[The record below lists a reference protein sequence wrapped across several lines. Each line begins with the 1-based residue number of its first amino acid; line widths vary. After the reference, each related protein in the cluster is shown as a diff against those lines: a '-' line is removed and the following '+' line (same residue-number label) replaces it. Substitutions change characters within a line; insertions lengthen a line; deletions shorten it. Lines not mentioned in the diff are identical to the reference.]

1 MIRRPPRST
10 LSSSSAAS
18 DVYKRQDKVAEL
30 GLTVPVPFVVVKVTF
45 VALPPKV
52 FPDMVT
58 GVTPHVFPPELL
70 SVTVGPFTHCPNVT
84 VEKNIKRNTKKKAL
98 VIIYITCLLY

>member
-1 MIRRPPRST
+1 LVVTVIITDFPRSP
-10 LSSSSAAS
+10 LAGVNVNEKGDALA
-18 DVYKRQDKVAEL
+18 DV
-30 GLTVPVPFVVVKVTF
+30 GLNLPVPFEVNVTF

-58 GVTPHVFPPELL
+58 GVTPHVFPPKLL

-98 VIIYITCLLY
+98 VIIYITNLT